1 MANVIR
7 VAAVAWKLRDIRRDS
22 EFFGHFYDLVNEAHR
37 QEAQVVVLPE
47 LQVLELLN
55 LEKDLAEHK
64 VARYLAQFSEAIEDW
79 LKRISCS
86 SGMTLVG
93 GSYFKETPAGILN
106 VCAVADPAR
115 GLAVGAKNNLTTY
128 ERDTWKLLRGH
139 GLAKPH
145 DARIGVT
152 ICYDSEFP
160 ESGRAL
166 AEEGVLVQCVP
177 AFTET
182 KRGFQRVRWS
192 CRARAIE
199 NQNFVVHASLVGSLG
214 REPAPT
220 TYGSTAIL
228 TPSIEPFPMNAV
240 LAESKV
246 GEEAVL
252 VADLDLDM
260 LEAARESGDVRNWND
275 RHSGEWLM
283 RRES

>member
-1 MANVIR
+1 MIR
-7 VAAVAWKLRDIRRDS
+7 VAAVAWKLREVRSDS

-37 QEAQVVVLPE
+37 QGAEVVVLPE

-55 LEKDLAEHK
+55 IEPELAEHK
-64 VARYLAQFSEAIEDW
+64 AARYLAQYGDAMEEW
-79 LKRISCS
+79 LKRISGS

-93 GSYFKETPAGILN
+93 GSYFKETPHGIVN
-106 VCAVADPAR
+106 VCAIADPGR
-115 GLAVGAKNNLTTY
+115 GLALGTKNNLTTY
-128 ERDTWKLLRGH
+128 ERKMWNLHPGN

-145 DARIGVT
+145 DPRIGVT
-152 ICYDSEFP
+152 ICYDCEFP

-192 CRARAIE
+192 CKARAIE
-199 NQNFVVHASLVGSLG
+199 NQNFVVHASLLGSLG
-214 REPAPT
+214 REPAPSS
-220 TYGSTAIL
+220 YGSSAIL
-228 TPSIEPFPMNAV
+228 TPSIEPFPVSAI
-240 LAESKV
+240 LAETPL
-246 GEEAVL
+246 GEEGVI
-252 VADLDLDM
+252 VADLDLNM
-260 LEAARESGDVRNWND
+260 LEQARESGDVRNWND